1 MTKHLSIAAALV
13 LAVACKTEAPA
24 PANQAPAGEDTAAKA
39 RSAKI
44 DVKPV
49 QPALPAEP
57 AAAPAAGDDKPAAAD
72 PPRRSPAARDE
83 WRKRRD
89 GKLDAN
95 GDGVVSD
102 EERAAAMQ
110 QRVTSMRTRLD
121 ADGDGKL
128 TPAELANAPGRMHF
142 DNPAA
147 LDTNH
152 DGDIS
157 ADELAAGLK
166 ARRDQRR
173 GDRAGTDQGTADPSK
188 P

>member
-1 MTKHLSIAAALV
+1 MRKQLSIAVALV
-13 LAVACKTEAPA
+13 FAVACKTDAPSPANGA
-24 PANQAPAGEDTAAKA
+24 PANTTPGGQDSPAKV
-39 RSAKI
+39 RSGKI

-49 QPALPAEP
+49 APALPP
-57 AAAPAAGDDKPAAAD
+57 APADDKPGTGD
-72 PPRRSPAARDE
+72 TPRGNRED

-89 GKLDAN
+89 AKLDAN
-95 GDGVVSD
+95 GDGIVSD
-102 EERAAAMQ
+102 EERAAAM
-110 QRVTSMRTRLD
+110 RERAATMRTRLD

-142 DNPAA
+142 DDPAA
-147 LDTNH
+147 IDTNH

-157 ADELAAGLK
+157 ADELAAALK

-173 GDRAGTDQGTADPSK
+173 GDRGSAAPST

>member
-1 MTKHLSIAAALV
+1 MRKQLSITLTLV
-13 LAVACKTEAPA
+13 FAVACKTDPASSTAPSGA
-24 PANQAPAGEDTAAKA
+24 PSGETGAPSSKV
-39 RSAKI
+39 RSGKI

-49 QPALPAEP
+49 RPALPASDDDDRFDAKP
-57 AAAPAAGDDKPAAAD
+57 DRGD
-72 PPRRSPAARDE
+72 

-89 GKLDAN
+89 AKLDTN

-102 EERAAAMQ
+102 EERAAAMK
-110 QRVTSMRTRLD
+110 QRATAMRDRLD

-142 DNPAA
+142 DDPAA

-157 ADELAAGLK
+157 ADELAAGIK
-166 ARRDQRR
+166 AKRDARRAARNGG
-173 GDRAGTDQGTADPSK
+173 GDPAPAAPAPAAGSSATP
-188 P
+188 

>member
-1 MTKHLSIAAALV
+1 MTKQLSIAAALV
-13 LAVACKTEAPA
+13 FAVACKTDAPSSGSAA
-24 PANQAPAGEDTAAKA
+24 PVGEGTSGKA

-49 QPALPAEP
+49 SPALPS
-57 AAAPAAGDDKPAAAD
+57 APAGSDDQPSADDQSRGPFAG
-72 PPRRSPAARDE
+72 RDE
-83 WRKRRD
+83 WRKRREAKID
-89 GKLDAN
+89 TN
-95 GDGVVSD
+95 GDGVISD
-102 EERAAAMQ
+102 EERTAAMRE
-110 QRVTSMRTRLD
+110 RVGRMHARLD

-142 DNPAA
+142 DDPAA

-157 ADELAAGLK
+157 ADELAAALK
-166 ARRDQRR
+166 ARREQWLRDR
-173 GDRAGTDQGTADPSK
+173 GSAGQDP

>member
-1 MTKHLSIAAALV
+1 MMKQLSIAVAL
-13 LAVACKTEAPA
+13 LFAVACKPDAPS
-24 PANQAPAGEDTAAKA
+24 PAKGAPAGAAPGDQDSPSKV
-39 RSAKI
+39 RSGKI

-49 QPALPAEP
+49 APP
-57 AAAPAAGDDKPAAAD
+57 AADDQPGTD
-72 PPRRSPAARDE
+72 DQPRGNRED

-89 GKLDAN
+89 AKLDTN
-95 GDGVVSD
+95 SDGVISD
-102 EERAAAMQ
+102 EERAAAM
-110 QRVTSMRTRLD
+110 RERAAAMRTRLD

-142 DNPAA
+142 DDPAA
-147 LDTNH
+147 IDTNH

-157 ADELAAGLK
+157 ADELAAALK

-173 GDRAGTDQGTADPSK
+173 NDRGSAAPGTPPST

>member
-1 MTKHLSIAAALV
+1 MRKQLSIAVALMF
-13 LAVACKTEAPA
+13 AIACKADAPSTANTA
-24 PANQAPAGEDTAAKA
+24 PANTAGGEDSATKA
-39 RSAKI
+39 RSGKI

-49 QPALPAEP
+49 APELPAP
-57 AAAPAAGDDKPAAAD
+57 AGEADDQPHGN
-72 PPRRSPAARDE
+72 REE

-89 GKLDAN
+89 AKLDAN

-102 EERAAAMQ
+102 EERAAAMRE
-110 QRVTSMRTRLD
+110 RVTNMRTRLD

-142 DNPAA
+142 DDPAA

-157 ADELAAGLK
+157 ADELAAALK

-173 GDRAGTDQGTADPSK
+173 GDRGSAAPST
-188 P
+188 PPSTP